1 MKDRLYIKIAAML
14 LGIVVLSVAVTAFV
28 SPPRHTSD
36 DTLVVTSFYPVYIAA
51 LQVAGDIDGVDVL
64 NLVENTAG
72 CLHDYALE
80 PRQLVRLDKA
90 DVFVLNGAGAEPF
103 LAAALAARPTLT
115 VVDLSAGQA
124 LLESGHVHDHEHEHE
139 VHEDMAVNSHLWV
152 SPLRYRQQVQTLCE
166 GLAAADPTHEA
177 AYRANAAA
185 YLAKI
190 DALWARMQQAAQ
202 PLSAVPSVLYHDSL
216 LYLAEDLGLSVAA
229 SLNIGEDTHA
239 DPTARAAAERALKEA
254 ELAVLWYDDQY
265 DVEND
270 TLRDL
275 AQTTAVMTV
284 DTAVSGDGERD
295 DWLTAMTVLCEA
307 MEALT

>member
-1 MKDRLYIKIAAML
+1 MKDRLYGKIAAML
-14 LGIVVLSVAVTAFV
+14 VGIAVLSVAVTAFV
-28 SPPRHTSD
+28 SPPHDTSD

-51 LQVAGDIDGVDVL
+51 LNVAGDIDGVDVV

-80 PRQLVRLDKA
+80 PRQLVRLDEA
-90 DVFVLNGAGAEPF
+90 DVFVMNGAGAEPF
-103 LAAALAARPTLT
+103 LAAALAARPTLP

-139 VHEDMAVNSHLWV
+139 THEDMAVNSHLWV

-166 GLAAADPTHEA
+166 GLAATDPTHEA

-190 DALWARMQQAAQ
+190 DTLWARMQKAAQ
-202 PLSAVPSVLYHDSL
+202 PLSPVPSVLYHDSL
-216 LYLAEDLGLSVAA
+216 LYLAEDLELSVAA

-265 DVEND
+265 DVESD

-284 DTAVSGDGERD
+284 DTVVSGDGERE
-295 DWLTAMTVLCEA
+295 DWLTAMTALCEA
-307 MEALT
+307 MEAVA

>member
-1 MKDRLYIKIAAML
+1 MKDRLYGKIAAML

-28 SPPRHTSD
+28 SPPRDTSD

-51 LQVAGDIDGVDVL
+51 LNVAGDVDGVDVV

-80 PRQLVRLDKA
+80 PRQLVRLDEA
-90 DVFVLNGAGAEPF
+90 DVFVMNGAGAEPF
-103 LAAALAARPTLT
+103 LAAALAARPTLP
-115 VVDLSAGQA
+115 VVDLSAEQA

-139 VHEDMAVNSHLWV
+139 THDDTAVNSHLWV

-239 DPTARAAAERALKEA
+239 DPTARAAAELALKEA
-254 ELAVLWYDDQY
+254 ELAVLWYDNQY
-265 DVEND
+265 DVTND
-270 TLRDL
+270 TLRDS

-284 DTAVSGDGERD
+284 DTVVSGDGERD
-295 DWLTAMTVLCEA
+295 DWLTAMTALCEA
-307 MEALT
+307 MEAVT